1 VKVRCDISEA
11 LRAGR
16 AAERDIRG
24 FLTEMEHDLREAAME
39 ERFTHEY
46 KNQTGHLHN
55 STEAGLVSDSDNE
68 LRIDLEQ
75 GEEYASY
82 VVEKGYSDFPDIAE
96 RTARKIDRKFAAVGR
111 RAGSR

>member
-1 VKVRCDISEA
+1 MRVRCDISDV

-16 AAERDIRG
+16 AAEKDIRG
-24 FLTEMEHDLREAAME
+24 FLTEMEHDLEEAAME

-46 KNQTGHLHN
+46 QNQTGHLQQ
-55 STEAGLVSDSDNE
+55 STAAGLVSDSDNE
-68 LRIDLEQ
+68 LHIDLEQ

-96 RTARKIDRKFAAVGR
+96 RAQKKIDRKFAAVGR
-111 RAGSR
+111 RAEKR